1 MTAILK
7 DETFI
12 KFRDFIYEKSGIF
25 IPDTKK
31 YFIEN
36 RLGKRLEEKNLN
48 SYDDYLYLLKLS
60 NDKEEMKVLFD
71 KITTNET
78 FFFREVKQLEV
89 FVSCEVPKLIAKKST
104 PSLKIWCAASST
116 GEEPYTLAMM
126 LMENPKTSALK
137 FEITASDISDA
148 VLQKAQT
155 ASYGQYALRNVPD
168 VYLKKYFKLNGSTN
182 YVLAPAIRS
191 KVKFTQINLLDER
204 RIKAMRDIDAIF
216 CRNVLIY
223 FDKKA
228 KIKVVENLYEALRP
242 GGCLFI
248 GMAES
253 LHDITRLLK
262 PAVMDKTVVYQKV

>member
-1 MTAILK
+1 MTVLK
-7 DETFI
+7 DETFK
-12 KFRDFIYEKSGIF
+12 KFRDFIYEQSGIF

-36 RLGKRLEEKNLN
+36 RLSKRLEEKNLC
-48 SYDDYLYLLKLS
+48 SYDDYLYMLKYS
-60 NDKEEMKVLFD
+60 ANKEEMKVLFD

-89 FVSCEVPKLIAKKST
+89 FVRGEAPRLIARRK
-104 PSLKIWCAASST
+104 PPALRVWCAASST

-126 LMENPKTSALK
+126 LMENPQTSGVK
-137 FEITASDISDA
+137 FDILASDISDS
-148 VLQKAQT
+148 VLQKAQC
-155 ASYGQYALRNVPD
+155 ASYGQYAMRNVPD
-168 VYLKKYFKLNGSTN
+168 IYLKKYFKLNGNSN
-182 YVLAPAIRS
+182 HHLSPVIKSRVRFS
-191 KVKFTQINLLDER
+191 QINLLDEK
-204 RIKAMRDIDAIF
+204 RIKAIRDIDAIF

-228 KIKVVENLYEALRP
+228 KVKVIENLYETLRP

-262 PAVMDKTVVYQKV
+262 PMVVDKTVVYQKT

>member
-1 MTAILK
+1 MTVLK
-7 DETFI
+7 DETFK

-25 IPDTKK
+25 IPDSKK

-36 RLGKRLEEKNLN
+36 RLGKRLEEKNLT

-78 FFFREVKQLEV
+78 FFFREIKQLEV
-89 FVSCEVPKLIAKKST
+89 FVKCEAPKLIAKRK
-104 PSLKIWCAASST
+104 PPALKVWCAASST

-126 LMENPKTSALK
+126 LMENLQTSSVK
-137 FEITASDISDA
+137 FEILASDISDS
-148 VLQKAQT
+148 VLQKAQAAT
-155 ASYGQYALRNVPD
+155 YGQYAMRNVPD
-168 VYLKKYFKLNGSTN
+168 IYLKKYFTRNGTSN
-182 YVLAPAIRS
+182 HVLSPTIRS
-191 KVKFTQINLLDER
+191 RVKFSQINLLDEK
-204 RIKAMRDIDAIF
+204 RIKTIRDIDAIF

-228 KIKVVENLYEALRP
+228 KIKVIENLYEALRP

-253 LHDITRLLK
+253 LHDITRLLR
-262 PAVMDKTVVYQKV
+262 PAVIDKTVVYQKA